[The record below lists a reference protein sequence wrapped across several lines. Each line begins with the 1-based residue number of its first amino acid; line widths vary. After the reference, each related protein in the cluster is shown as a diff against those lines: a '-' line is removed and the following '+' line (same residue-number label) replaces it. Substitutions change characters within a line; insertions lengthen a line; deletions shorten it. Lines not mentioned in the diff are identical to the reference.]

1 MYQTAQVHA
10 SKSVGFALSARI
22 SSDGF
27 AKRLQST
34 IRLAL
39 VFTSHCRCA
48 SFLGFASRIA
58 NFFEP
63 AGMMPYHALIISGA
77 QRD

>member
-1 MYQTAQVHA
+1 MYQTAQVRA
-10 SKSVGFALSARI
+10 SKSVGLALSARI
-22 SSDGF
+22 SSGGL

-39 VFTSHCRCA
+39 VFAGYCRCA

-63 AGMMPYHALIISGA
+63 AGMMPYYALIISGA